1 MDSFGLINRESMP
14 VHLLKAFHLLIFT
27 KKKIVGI
34 YNYTQ
39 NIWSEYLICLY
50 SNIRNTISF
59 ISQFLKY
66 LDGQSKKVT
75 ELEMQDIADYVSVL
89 DESDIKYSTFNRYIT
104 HMHTFLQFLKMKNIE
119 VLKFYPERFLKKVF
133 RNTMKEVFQKK
144 QLLI

>member
-1 MDSFGLINRESMP
+1 MP

-27 KKKIVGI
+27 KKENRWYLQLYAKYLVGI
-34 YNYTQ
+34 
-39 NIWSEYLICLY
+39 SDLSL

-89 DESDIKYSTFNRYIT
+89 DESDIKYSTFLTDIS
-104 HMHTFLQFLKMKNIE
+104 HICIH
-119 VLKFYPERFLKKVF
+119 FYSF
-133 RNTMKEVFQKK
+133 
-144 QLLI
+144 

>member
-1 MDSFGLINRESMP
+1 MP

-27 KKKIVGI
+27 KKKNRWYLQLYAKYLVGI
-34 YNYTQ
+34 
-39 NIWSEYLICLY
+39 SDLSL

>member
-1 MDSFGLINRESMP
+1 MINQESMP

-27 KKKIVGI
+27 KKENRWYLQLYAKYLVGI
-34 YNYTQ
+34 
-39 NIWSEYLICLY
+39 SDLSL

-66 LDGQSKKVT
+66 LDGQSKRVT
-75 ELEMQDIADYVSVL
+75 ELEIQDIEDYVSVL
-89 DESDIKYSTFNRYIT
+89 DKSDIKYSTFNRYIT

-133 RNTMKEVFQKK
+133 QNTMKEVFQKK

>member
-1 MDSFGLINRESMP
+1 MP

-27 KKKIVGI
+27 KKENRWYLQLYAKYLVGI
-34 YNYTQ
+34 
-39 NIWSEYLICLY
+39 SDLSL

-75 ELEMQDIADYVSVL
+75 ELEMQDIEDYVSVL

-133 RNTMKEVFQKK
+133 QNTMKEVFQKK

>member
-1 MDSFGLINRESMP
+1 MP

-27 KKKIVGI
+27 KKENRWYLQLYTKYLVGI
-34 YNYTQ
+34 
-39 NIWSEYLICLY
+39 SDLSL

-75 ELEMQDIADYVSVL
+75 ELEIQDIEGYVSVL
-89 DESDIKYSTFNRYIT
+89 DESDIKYSTFNRYVT
-104 HMHTFLQFLKMKNIE
+104 HVHTFLQFLRMKNIE

-133 RNTMKEVFQKK
+133 QNTMKECSRKNNCSSD
-144 QLLI
+144 

>member
-1 MDSFGLINRESMP
+1 MDRFQFDKSRINASSPVKSLSFINIYEKENRWY
-14 VHLLKAFHLLIFT
+14 LQLYAKYL
-27 KKKIVGI
+27 VGI
-34 YNYTQ
+34 
-39 NIWSEYLICLY
+39 SDLSL

-104 HMHTFLQFLKMKNIE
+104 HMHTFLQFLKMK
-119 VLKFYPERFLKKVF
+119 K
-133 RNTMKEVFQKK
+133 
-144 QLLI
+144 